1 MKKILLVEDDKGI
14 VANLCEFLNSE
25 GYETKSTS
33 GQSGALELIKKE
45 NFDLALLDVSLAD
58 ISHQIRTPL
67 TSIL

>member
-45 NFDLALLDVSLAD
+45 N
-58 ISHQIRTPL
+58 
-67 TSIL
+67 